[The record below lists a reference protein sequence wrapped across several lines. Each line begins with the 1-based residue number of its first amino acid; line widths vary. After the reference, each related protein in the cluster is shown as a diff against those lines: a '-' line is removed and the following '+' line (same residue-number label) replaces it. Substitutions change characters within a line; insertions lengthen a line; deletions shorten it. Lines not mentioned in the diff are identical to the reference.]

1 MEPLTLKPNRTVAVT
16 LRRIIG
22 ITVSLIF
29 ATAFLAIGAFVPEDA
44 RWLGLILLGIGV
56 VLVLNVPWII
66 YSTKVRYEKTNYRF
80 EKTRIVTTI
89 GGPFS
94 DSSTE
99 LEIRNVTHVK
109 LVLPWIEHKLFRTG
123 AVHVESAGTGGIEA
137 HLLYLDK
144 PEEVYSNVQDLM
156 KQNGFS
162 LSSEKN
168 LMETRASSTGA
179 IIDVLSGIFTAII
192 ALFWVGGVVLIPA
205 IIASLWLLLLMIPVF
220 GIIAIGFYAYYRNA
234 TSKTYTITEDGV
246 YYDEGFLTK
255 RRAVIPV
262 ENLSNSQIREPLF
275 KRIFGV
281 SDVIVSC
288 QGSGSQIKFCN
299 LADAKRFDTSIS
311 TLIDTDRTPV
321 ASEEKPDHRGEVRAA
336 ARKRAERRTR
346 AATVETTNYKP
357 SMRPALIGT
366 ALVGGLAIVL
376 SLLAFALTAAL
387 GALATLSLFIGAVIL
402 IVVVGAF
409 GLVANAIMIA
419 VTTYTIEPNRV
430 KSNVDFFNRDEQS
443 FSDDRITRI
452 TLRRSIMDRIA
463 QTVSVDYWSIG
474 SGARITF
481 RSVDESSGIIRML
494 EEKYGLREPT
504 EHLIRSEPR
513 VGTILRAY
521 TYGLVI
527 SAFALV
533 IAAVVNLFV
542 PYVLTVTTGIVVL
555 IFFAI
560 ILSERLAYRD
570 AYFAIDEKMLYETH
584 GWFTRTQSFVNVEDI
599 KGVTTTQYPF
609 GTEGSIAFN
618 VAGEGIIK
626 TDKGEHVIPNT
637 VNAPYIPSAFDTSHE
652 LSVKLDEFAPPSD
665 AHRTVHLS
673 SSRIA
678 VPIMLIGIILPLLP
692 IVLIAAGIAA
702 IRASRT
708 TFLIEE
714 HRIVREVR
722 FIYPTRKVIFYDRI
736 DHLNTS
742 QGFFDKAFKTGIV
755 QVTTTG
761 SSRIEMNVGPT
772 RDHLAVHEALDKAY
786 R

>member
-1 MEPLTLKPNRTVAVT
+1 MEPLTLKPNRTVLVT
-16 LRRIIG
+16 FQRIIG
-22 ITVSLIF
+22 ITISLLFAIALITIGLVLEGAQWVSLI
-29 ATAFLAIGAFVPEDA
+29 T
-44 RWLGLILLGIGV
+44 IGV
-56 VLVLNVPWII
+56 GTLLLLNVPWII
-66 YSTKVRYEKTNYRF
+66 YSTKIRYEKTNYRF
-80 EKTRIVTTI
+80 EKTRIVTTT

-109 LVLPWIEHKLFRTG
+109 LVLPWIENKLFGTG
-123 AVHVESAGTGGIEA
+123 AVHVESAGTAGVEA
-137 HLLYLDK
+137 HLLYLDE
-144 PEEVYSNVQDLM
+144 PERIYTIVQDLM
-156 KQNGFS
+156 KRNGFS

-168 LMETRASSTGA
+168 LMETRASPTGA
-179 IIDVLSGIFTAII
+179 IIDVISASIGTLFVLLYFGGASII
-192 ALFWVGGVVLIPA
+192 PLLMISPVLLIIPA
-205 IIASLWLLLLMIPVF
+205 IVL
-220 GIIAIGFYAYYRNA
+220 IISAIGLYAYYLNSV
-234 TSKTYTITEDGV
+234 SKTYTITEDGV

-262 ENLSNSQIREPLF
+262 ENLSNSQIREPLL

-299 LADAKRFDTSIS
+299 LTDAKRFDTSIS

-346 AATVETTNYKP
+346 AATVKTTNYKP
-357 SMRPALIGT
+357 SMRPAFVSFGIS
-366 ALVGGLAIVL
+366 AGLAFVL
-376 SLLAFALTAAL
+376 LVFASVIAAAL
-387 GALATLSLFIGAVIL
+387 GALSAFPLLIGIVVLTLIVGAVGL
-402 IVVVGAF
+402 IG
-409 GLVANAIMIA
+409 NAIMIA

-452 TLRRSIMDRIA
+452 TLRRSIIDRIA
-463 QTVSVDYWSIG
+463 KTVSVDYWSIG

-481 RSVDESSGIIRML
+481 RSVDEASGIIRML

-513 VGTILRAY
+513 IGTILKAY
-521 TYGLVI
+521 TYSLI
-527 SAFALV
+527 TSAFVLA

-560 ILSERLAYRD
+560 ILSERLTYRN
-570 AYFAIDEKMLYETH
+570 AYFTIDENTLYETH

-665 AHRTVHLS
+665 AQRTVHLS

-692 IVLIAAGIAA
+692 IVLIAAVIAA

-742 QGFFDKAFKTGIV
+742 QRFFDKIFKTGIV

-761 SSRIEMNVGPT
+761 SSKIEMDVGPT
-772 RDHLAVHEALDKAY
+772 RDHLTVHEALDKAY